1 MTIKTL
7 IVDDEPLARERIR
20 TILGNYP
27 EFTITGECSDG
38 FEAIRRITNDK
49 PDLLFLDV
57 QMPEMDG
64 ISVLKALK
72 PDQIPVTIF
81 ITAYED
87 YALQAFEVHA
97 ADYLLKP
104 FDKVRF
110 IKAIEW
116 AKEQISPKSMHSS
129 KQTDNTTDHNDDDSK
144 HGSQMNRIMIKS
156 NGRVNLIKVSDI
168 DWIEASGNYLRL
180 HVGDKVHL
188 IRETMAKMEDK
199 LNDEQFMR
207 IHRSTIVNID
217 RIKELQPWFHGEYEV
232 HLHNGTRLTMSRGY
246 KDKLHGFIRR

>member
-1 MTIKTL
+1 
-7 IVDDEPLARERIR
+7 
-20 TILGNYP
+20 
-27 EFTITGECSDG
+27 
-38 FEAIRRITNDK
+38 
-49 PDLLFLDV
+49 
-57 QMPEMDG
+57 MDG
-64 ISVLKALK
+64 ISVLKALNA
-72 PDQIPVTIF
+72 DQVPVTIF

-97 ADYLLKP
+97 VDYLLKP

-116 AKEQISPKSMHSS
+116 AKARLRKDQPPAAGDKA
-129 KQTDNTTDHNDDDSK
+129 TAVAVDDEDMRGNS
-144 HGSQMNRIMIKS
+144 GQMNRIMIKS

-180 HVGDKVHL
+180 HVADKVHM
-188 IRETMAKMEDK
+188 IRETMSNMEDK
-199 LNDEQFMR
+199 LNPEQFMR

-217 RIKELQPWFHGEYEV
+217 RIKEMQPWFHGEYEV

-246 KDKLHGFIRR
+246 KDKLDGFVKK